1 MNIKEKSIRKATLYS
16 LLTVL
21 VATTLMLGSCTKE
34 NSEVR
39 LAPAVATSRFLNVT
53 SSGAT
58 VVGFVVAQ
66 GDGFTEKG
74 VCYNTSPTPTISN
87 SKVVYTDATGTTTRP
102 TASFN
107 VNLTGLTYAT
117 KYYVRAYATGSAGTI
132 YGDEYS
138 FTTSPVVPTLTTATI
153 TAITGNSA
161 AGGGNVTVTGG
172 ADITARGVYFG
183 TDHNPTSANSK
194 TVDDA
199 SNKGT
204 GQFTSS
210 LTGLKGNTTYYVRA
224 YAVNSAGTGYGPE
237 VSFKTNVDLPVVTTA
252 VVNGITKVEAYSG
265 GDVTYDGGGTVTAKG
280 LVWSTNS
287 NPTTGDNVIDGGTG
301 TGAFISHLTGLTSNT
316 VYHVRAFATNSAG
329 TAYGADVQFNTLA
342 DILTMWVVGDYN
354 GWNNSDAAQI
364 IQSTTTS
371 NGQAEG
377 YVYLKQGG
385 IKLVTDH
392 SWDNAHTYGDNG
404 SGGLTNPG
412 NNISVPAD
420 GYYLIK
426 ANLGTMTYSLT
437 PTVWGIIGD
446 ATDGGWGSQTNMT
459 YDATSMTFHMAA
471 HLTAGGHSFKFRG
484 TSDWSVNYGSTAAD
498 GKTLDAGGSNIPVDT
513 EGDFAIT
520 LDLSH
525 PNAYTYSANRWG
537 LIGDA
542 TPGGWG
548 TSTPMTWDATN
559 KVFTVTVNLVASGS
573 FKFRAN
579 DAWTINYGGDLNAL
593 TQDGSNI
600 AVPSDGNYTV
610 TLDPWAHIATLTKN

>member
-1 MNIKEKSIRKATLYS
+1 MKRITINSILAVVLTATVF
-16 LLTVL
+16 LT
-21 VATTLMLGSCTKE
+21 ACTKE
-34 NSEVR
+34 DSQVR
-39 LAPAVATSRFLNVT
+39 LAPTLATSQLLNIT
-53 SSGAT
+53 SNSAT

-74 VCYNTSPTPTISN
+74 VCYNTSPAPTVSN
-87 SKVVYTDATGTTTRP
+87 SKVVYTGTAK

-107 VNLTGLTYAT
+107 VTLDGLNYAT
-117 KYYVRAYATGSAGTI
+117 KYYARAYATGSAGTI

-138 FTTSPVVPTLTTATI
+138 FTTLPVVPTLTTTAI

-161 AGGGNVTVTGG
+161 TGGGNVTVTGG
-172 ADITARGVYFG
+172 AEITARGVCFG
-183 TDHNPTSANSK
+183 TEHNPTTANSK
-194 TVDDA
+194 TVDDE

-204 GQFTSS
+204 GQYTSS
-210 LTGLKGNTTYYVRA
+210 LTALKGNTTYYVRA
-224 YAVNSAGTGYGPE
+224 YATNSAGTGYGPE
-237 VSFKTNVDLPVVTTA
+237 VSFKTNVDLAVVTTA
-252 VVNGITKVEAYSG
+252 VVNGITKTEAYSG
-265 GDVTYDGGGTVTAKG
+265 GDVTYDGGGSVTAKG
-280 LVWSTNS
+280 LVWSTNA
-287 NPTTGDNVIDGGTG
+287 NPTTADNKIDGGTG
-301 TGAFISHLTGLTSNT
+301 TGPFISHLTGLTSNT

-377 YVYLKQGG
+377 YVFLKHGG

-392 SWDNAHTYGDNG
+392 SWDDAHTYGDNG

-412 NNISVPAD
+412 GNISVPAD
-420 GYYLIK
+420 GYYLVK

-437 PTVWGIIGD
+437 ATVWGIIGD
-446 ATDGGWGSQTNMT
+446 ATAGGWGNQTNMT
-459 YDATSMTFHMAA
+459 YDPTSKTFHIGA
-471 HLTAGGHSFKFRG
+471 HLTAGGGSFKFRG
-484 TSDWSVNYGSTAAD
+484 TPDWSINYGSTAAD
-498 GKTLDAGGSNIPVDT
+498 GKTLNAGGDNIPVAV
-513 EGDFAIT
+513 EGDYALT

-548 TSTPMTWDATN
+548 TSTPMTWDASKN
-559 KVFTVTVNLVASGS
+559 VFTVTVDLVASGS

-579 DAWTINYGGDLNAL
+579 DAWDINYGGNMSAL
-593 TQDGSNI
+593 TPGGSNI
-600 AVPSDGNYTV
+600 PVPSDGNYTV
-610 TLDPWAHIATLTKN
+610 TFDPWGLTATLTKN